1 MESYDIEGKGKMVTR
16 SFFSSVCLFTS
27 KLKVKGWEN
36 VCVST
41 HEIKAVDLVLSS
53 VSTVLFSMHKIC
65 MYLWATKYKLYNF
78 IVLHTHLMLSN
89 LYLKWILHNKNMNG
103 KIYNNLKLFS
113 LLRMILSSK
122 LKIPLSWK
130 NEAESIKLPILIM
143 TSFTPNLLLAPV
155 SKRSLKGLFCKGTSL
170 STHF

>member
-65 MYLWATKYKLYNF
+65 ML
-78 IVLHTHLMLSN
+78 
-89 LYLKWILHNKNMNG
+89 
-103 KIYNNLKLFS
+103 
-113 LLRMILSSK
+113 
-122 LKIPLSWK
+122 
-130 NEAESIKLPILIM
+130 
-143 TSFTPNLLLAPV
+143 
-155 SKRSLKGLFCKGTSL
+155 SL
-170 STHF
+170 SYKIQIV